1 MTTRTCAYFNSGE
14 LGLVSG
20 GYIFEQ
26 SGRAP
31 TRPKPRITI
40 RNYFE
45 LPIPLGKRICTQ
57 YNVWAFIG
65 PCFTLSAVAK
75 RTPSPETADVTRR
88 LGLVIQRER
97 LMRDM
102 TQEEFAESTGIS
114 TNYIQNLENN
124 RGSNRD
130 GHTANPTVDVIFA
143 LERSFGM
150 EVGELLVRTR
160 DMK

>member
-1 MTTRTCAYFNSGE
+1 
-14 LGLVSG
+14 
-20 GYIFEQ
+20 
-26 SGRAP
+26 
-31 TRPKPRITI
+31 
-40 RNYFE
+40 
-45 LPIPLGKRICTQ
+45 
-57 YNVWAFIG
+57 
-65 PCFTLSAVAK
+65 
-75 RTPSPETADVTRR
+75 
-88 LGLVIQRER
+88 
-97 LMRDM
+97 MRDM
-102 TQEEFAESTGIS
+102 TQEEIAEFAGIS